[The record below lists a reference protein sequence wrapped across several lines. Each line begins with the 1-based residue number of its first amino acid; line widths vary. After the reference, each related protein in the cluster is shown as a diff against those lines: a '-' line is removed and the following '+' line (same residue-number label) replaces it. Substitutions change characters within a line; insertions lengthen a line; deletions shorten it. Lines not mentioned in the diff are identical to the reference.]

1 MNTQNINDIDDL
13 FLYPELIPK
22 QVQNILDS
30 RDYELGYK
38 DLERINKELNK
49 IGYEFDYGLDAEP
62 YYLTK
67 IKNKKQND

>member
-13 FLYPELIPK
+13 FLYPELIPE
-22 QVQNILDS
+22 QVQNILDT
-30 RDYELGYK
+30 RNFDLNGYTE
-38 DLERINKELNK
+38 LERINNELRK

-67 IKNKKQND
+67 IKN